1 MKFDKARNLVK
12 LLFALCVVFC
22 VVGIAMSGSESA
34 LALYCPILSLLF
46 FALVFVVIFTYCKCQ
61 HCGKRVYLGLFK
73 AVNCPQCGRNLITG
87 EKNESNTKGKGK
99 KKKGKKR

>member
-46 FALVFVVIFTYCKCQ
+46 FALAFVVIFT
-61 HCGKRVYLGLFK
+61 
-73 AVNCPQCGRNLITG
+73 
-87 EKNESNTKGKGK
+87 
-99 KKKGKKR
+99 